1 MRKILILATIFAIAL
16 CAEQISTENN
26 AAKSLLEYLDKM
38 TS

>member
-16 CAEQISTENN
+16 CAEQIKSDNN
-26 AAKSLLEYLDKM
+26 AANSLLEYLDKM